1 MEAGLLWKQRWGL
14 LRGTTNVQDD
24 LLCCVLPG
32 IMWCLQCNSEKT
44 QSLMELELN
53 GW

>member
-1 MEAGLLWKQRWGL
+1 ML
-14 LRGTTNVQDD
+14 LRGTADG
-24 LLCCVLPG
+24 LEYLVLG
-32 IMWCLQCNSEKT
+32 VLAGVMWCLQCNSEKT

>member
-1 MEAGLLWKQRWGL
+1 MEAA
-14 LRGTTNVQDD
+14 RGTAEGRGPTNA
-24 LLCCVLPG
+24 LEYPAPCVLPAV
-32 IMWCLQCNSEKT
+32 MWCLQCNSEKT